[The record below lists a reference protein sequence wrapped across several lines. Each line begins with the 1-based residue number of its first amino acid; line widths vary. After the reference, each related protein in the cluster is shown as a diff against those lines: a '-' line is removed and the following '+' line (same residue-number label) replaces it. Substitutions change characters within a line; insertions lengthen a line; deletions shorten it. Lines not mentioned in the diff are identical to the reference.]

1 MLLLLPGASGTPETA
16 GGAPAT
22 GVGNT
27 QATRDSQ
34 GPPRRRVS
42 QIQATVIPTR

>member
-1 MLLLLPGASGTPETA
+1 MLLLMPGASGTPDTA
-16 GGAPAT
+16 GGPPDT

-27 QATRDSQ
+27 QATRDSL

-42 QIQATVIPTR
+42 